1 MRRTFPFI
9 FGAGARDEGFSL
21 LEVMLVVSL
30 GMVVTA
36 MAVPVSRNLIQ
47 RSKATS
53 SSMEVLTWFE
63 AARNRAA
70 AERRNFEVT
79 FNSTQRSIRI
89 ERVESSGAR
98 TLILL
103 RQLPDTVGFMKFSV
117 APDTPD
123 RFGAAS
129 AIDFDGP
136 SPYMFTSEGMFVD
149 ANGDPS
155 NGTIFMGKTG
165 QPDTATAI
173 TVFGAT
179 GLLRSW
185 KLSGTRWLR

>member
-1 MRRTFPFI
+1 MRRNLPFI
-9 FGAGARDEGFSL
+9 FGAAPRDLGFTL
-21 LEVMLVVSL
+21 LEVMLVVAL

-36 MAVPVSRNLIQ
+36 ISIPVSRNLIQ

-53 SSMEVLTWFE
+53 SNMEVLTWLE
-63 AARNRAA
+63 TARNRAA

-79 FNSTQRSIRI
+79 FDATQRSIRI
-89 ERVESSGAR
+89 QRVESSGTK

-103 RQLPDTVGFMKFSV
+103 RQLPDIVAFTKFSA

-123 RFGAAS
+123 KFGAAS

-136 SPYMFTSEGMFVD
+136 TPHMFTSEGMFVD

-155 NGTIFMGKTG
+155 NGTFFMGKAG
-165 QPDTATAI
+165 RPDTGTAI

-185 KLSGTRWLR
+185 KLSGTQWIR